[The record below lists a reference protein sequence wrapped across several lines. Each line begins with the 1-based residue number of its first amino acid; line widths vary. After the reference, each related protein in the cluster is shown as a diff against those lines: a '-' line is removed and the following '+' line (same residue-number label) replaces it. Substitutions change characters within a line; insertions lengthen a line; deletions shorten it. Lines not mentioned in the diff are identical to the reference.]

1 MPRGVSGDTDGMV
14 RVERCSMCGGALP
27 AQAQA
32 AFFPFCSQRCRDR
45 DLGAWLSGGYTI
57 AQELESPALEDTDRP

>member
-1 MPRGVSGDTDGMV
+1 MGVNRDTAGMV